1 MYQYRGMN
9 IPRMWSFPH
18 ANIELG
24 FPQHYLPAFIET
36 GEQHPLGELIGPLC
50 TADGAVH
57 AVAVLVHS
65 AGRQRVVPT
74 HAWDLA
80 ETSLPIPTAGLEWLT
95 DRHLV
100 AIRTPRSV
108 ATPHEARAVFAAW
121 LTTSFR

>member
-1 MYQYRGMN
+1 MRA
-9 IPRMWSFPH
+9 FPL
-18 ANIELG
+18 ADIELG
-24 FPQHYLPAFIET
+24 LPQHYLPAFIEA
-36 GEQHPLGELIGPLC
+36 GEQHPLGELLGPLC

-95 DRHLV
+95 ARHLV
-100 AIRTPRSV
+100 AIRTTPIV
-108 ATPHEARAVFAAW
+108 TTPHEARAVFAAW
-121 LTTSFR
+121 LATSFR